1 MSDDQTP
8 NGGGN
13 GEEQQPEQ
21 PASSPVPPEP
31 TAPVPEPVV
40 ATPPV
45 TTSIPPLPEKSSDGF
60 FDKYGD
66 KILSAVIGGIV
77 GFFTAIMATKGDV
90 SKLNERVVAIETQD
104 KNTEPKLKKLDQN
117 LREMELLKQKLEILE
132 KKDETA
138 TMISKSLEERL
149 KNVQIQTLKEL
160 KELLAPQ
167 QQGKTP

>member
-1 MSDDQTP
+1 
-8 NGGGN
+8 
-13 GEEQQPEQ
+13 
-21 PASSPVPPEP
+21 
-31 TAPVPEPVV
+31 
-40 ATPPV
+40 
-45 TTSIPPLPEKSSDGF
+45 
-60 FDKYGD
+60 
-66 KILSAVIGGIV
+66 
-77 GFFTAIMATKGDV
+77 MATKGDV